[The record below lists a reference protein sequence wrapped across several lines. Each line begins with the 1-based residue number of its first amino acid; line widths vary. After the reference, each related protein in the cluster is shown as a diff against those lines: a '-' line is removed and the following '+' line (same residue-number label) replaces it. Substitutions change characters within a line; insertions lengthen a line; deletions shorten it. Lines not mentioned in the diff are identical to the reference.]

1 MIRRSLLLLV
11 LLLIPQLAAAQETG
25 GFPIETITV
34 EGGRRAATQGIVIAE
49 SRLATGRAWSERE
62 LREAI
67 YRIRRLP
74 FIVHADFALRR
85 GSERGL
91 YALAITVEETRPFF
105 FAREVEVLGTAPERL
120 SYSLGYGYG
129 FANLRNAGTAGG
141 RLFLGARNVLF
152 GSVDTD
158 EGIQAGF
165 TRYGLFG
172 GGGSATATYGRSVCC
187 RREVLPLGI
196 DPELVDWST
205 ADADRATLTV
215 DVPLAGNHSL
225 RTSLSWLG
233 GEASSRRGLLDDFR
247 AHQYFG
253 GSDRRVER
261 RKAEVKWFYDTADDP
276 LFPSHGVTLS
286 GGIELFQQ
294 TAPAREGGIDD
305 FAPPTAETD
314 ARLLALAVT
323 GRRSWSLSPR
333 QAVSVG
339 GRLAAG
345 RSRIDNLVSDGR
357 LLPAPVDLD
366 SLESSV
372 EARYSASLWGFE
384 RTRDFGD
391 LRFETFARF
400 GYDTTSPSFGG
411 PLTQLSAGSSLAFRN
426 GWGVFRV
433 GFTYLEM
440 QRSRR

>member
-1 MIRRSLLLLV
+1 MRRSLLLLFLV
-11 LLLIPQLAAAQETG
+11 LIPHIAAAQETG
-25 GFPIETITV
+25 SFQIETITV

-105 FAREVEVLGTAPERL
+105 FARDVEVLGSAPERL
-120 SYSLGYGYG
+120 SYSLGYGYSFG
-129 FANLRNAGTAGG
+129 TVRNTATAGG

-172 GGGSATATYGRSVCC
+172 GGSATATYGRSVCC

-196 DPELVDWST
+196 DPGLVDWST
-205 ADADRATLTV
+205 SGADRATLTV

-233 GEASSRRGLLDDFR
+233 GEPSSRRGLLDDFR

-253 GSDRRVER
+253 GTDRRLER

-286 GGIELFQQ
+286 GGFELFQQ
-294 TAPAREGGIDD
+294 TSPAREGGIDD
-305 FAPPTAETD
+305 FDPPTAETD

-333 QAVSVG
+333 QAVSLG

-357 LLPAPVDLD
+357 ILSETVELN

-372 EARYSASLWGFE
+372 ETRYSAGLLGFE

-400 GYDTTSPSFGG
+400 GYDTTSPPFGG
-411 PLTQLSAGSSLAFRN
+411 PLTQLSAGSSLVFRN

-440 QRSRR
+440 QRSHR